1 MRLDVFPITERAHLL
16 AQRLLNIF
24 PDVVIHAPDD
34 LKHGGLKAKVQA
46 AFREREAVL
55 FISACGIA
63 VRSIAPFLRGK
74 HLDPAVVVMDERA
87 RFSISLAG
95 GHLGGANALAEQIAR
110 IYKAELVIT
119 TATDI
124 AGLPCAEDVVK
135 MSGLAVENVI
145 GIKPVNSAILEGSR
159 VFIIDEDVRR
169 LGSARVA
176 FSRKGRAV
184 FRFSSRFPVVRKPT
198 DAFIYITPFVIRK
211 DIPADALERTLVL
224 RPREFVVGIG
234 CMRGVSAAEIERAF
248 FSVLRE
254 ARISPLAVR
263 RAATIDLKSNE
274 KGLLRFAKKAG
285 IELDFY
291 SKEVLSGI
299 KTPTKPSPV
308 VLKIAGPSGV
318 CESAALK
325 SSGEKKLWIKK
336 TICGRVTIALARA
349 VSTS

>member
-1 MRLDVFPITERAHLL
+1 MRLTVFPITERAHGL
-16 AQRLLNIF
+16 AQRLLKDF

-34 LKHGGLKAKVQA
+34 LKHGGLKAKVSS
-46 AFREREAVL
+46 AFRESEAML
-55 FISACGIA
+55 FISACGVA
-63 VRSIAPFLRGK
+63 VRSVAPFLRGK

-95 GHLGGANALAEQIAR
+95 GHLGGANALASEIAA
-110 IYKAELVIT
+110 IYKAEPVIT

-135 MSGLAVENVI
+135 RGGLAIENVSE
-145 GIKPVNSAILEGSR
+145 IKPVNSAILKGAR
-159 VFIIDEDVRR
+159 VFVVDEDAKRR
-169 LGSARVA
+169 GAARVA
-176 FSRKGRAV
+176 FKGTPV
-184 FRFSSRFPVVRKPT
+184 FRFSSRFPAARKPT
-198 DAFIYITPFVIRK
+198 DAFIYITPFAVRK

-248 FSVLRE
+248 FSVLSE
-254 ARISPLAVR
+254 ARISPFAVG
-263 RAATIDLKSNE
+263 RAATIDLKRDE

-291 SKEVLSGI
+291 SKEVLSFI
-299 KTPTKPSPV
+299 KTPTMPSPV

-336 TICGRVTIALARA
+336 TICGRVTIALAR
-349 VSTS
+349 VRSTS